1 MTEDNQPK
9 IAQKRRGNRLGFW
22 FFEIFLKLF
31 GLKGAYFLL
40 YGVALHYLLFD
51 SDAVSGAL
59 SYIQR
64 RFPLDKGFIK
74 RRIHVYRLFVSQ
86 GKQLIDRFAILSGS
100 KLFDIDLNGYDKFAS
115 LLSDKNNGFILL
127 TAHLG
132 NWQIA
137 LTTLKKMNKP
147 VYLMMRPEDNL
158 AVKESLRIDGQD
170 DFIKIISPEGYL
182 GGVVEA
188 MNVLSSGGIIS
199 IMGDRKYGFEGV
211 GATFLKDEAQ
221 LPFGAFS
228 LAAASNLPVVVLLSA
243 KLPGNKYIVDVS
255 NILYPRY
262 NNPKDKKEQLKKY
275 VQEFA
280 GILEEYTV
288 QYPYQ
293 CFLFHDIWQKS

>member
-100 KLFDIDLNGYDKFAS
+100 KLFDIDLNG
-115 LLSDKNNGFILL
+115 
-127 TAHLG
+127 
-132 NWQIA
+132 
-137 LTTLKKMNKP
+137 
-147 VYLMMRPEDNL
+147 
-158 AVKESLRIDGQD
+158 
-170 DFIKIISPEGYL
+170 
-182 GGVVEA
+182 
-188 MNVLSSGGIIS
+188 
-199 IMGDRKYGFEGV
+199 
-211 GATFLKDEAQ
+211 
-221 LPFGAFS
+221 
-228 LAAASNLPVVVLLSA
+228 
-243 KLPGNKYIVDVS
+243 
-255 NILYPRY
+255 
-262 NNPKDKKEQLKKY
+262 
-275 VQEFA
+275 
-280 GILEEYTV
+280 
-288 QYPYQ
+288 
-293 CFLFHDIWQKS
+293 